1 MGTGE
6 MNGVAVTLLNYFHDL
21 AVALLAANVVCIF
34 IIGRILD
41 GRPVADE
48 VIPRLFRTLSRVT
61 HWALAFVLIGGV
73 VRAINFMEYEWNPAV
88 GKGLIPAIAVKHVLL
103 VGLTV
108 FALVVQ
114 RKYRKRY
121 GG

>member
-1 MGTGE
+1 
-6 MNGVAVTLLNYFHDL
+6 MNGVAVTLFNYFHDL
-21 AVALLAANVVCIF
+21 AVALLAANVICVY

-41 GRPVADE
+41 GRPVSDE
-48 VIPRLFRTLSRVT
+48 IMPRLFRTLSRIT
-61 HWALAFVLIGGV
+61 YWTLAFVLAGGV

-88 GKGLIPAIAVKHVLL
+88 GKSLMPAIVVKHVLL

-114 RKYRKRY
+114 RKYRKKY